1 MVKIRVRLRAPFGDV
16 EIESES
22 PDDIL
27 RLMEGTPKD
36 FGERIARL
44 SPKLVARATE
54 RIILEELRG
63 VVERTERGPLITAPL
78 GVKLT
83 QYEAIGLLLFASEG
97 MMGTATNLTKLLK
110 ESGVG
115 NVMVPARLNEMRSR
129 RLVYKPWHDKPE
141 WKLTSSGVEWIR
153 KVINKKRKVL

>member
-1 MVKIRVRLRAPFGDV
+1 MAKIRIRLKAPFGDV

-27 RLMEGTPKD
+27 RLMEGAPKD
-36 FGERIARL
+36 FGEKIAEL
-44 SPKLVARATE
+44 SPRLVARATE
-54 RIILEELRG
+54 RIILEELKG
-63 VVERTERGPLITAPL
+63 TVERTERGPLITAPI

-83 QYEAIGLLLFASEG
+83 HYEAIGLLLFASEG
-97 MMGTATNLTKLLK
+97 MMNTATTLTKLLK
-110 ESGVG
+110 ESGIG

-141 WKLTSSGVEWIR
+141 WKLTSSGAEWIR
-153 KVINKKRKVL
+153 KVVNKKRKVV